1 MTDRDYRDYIN
12 DILESINDIESFI
25 KGWTFEDFIGDK
37 KTFNAVVRSIEIIGE
52 ASTNLSQDICDKA
65 PDIPWTKMKGMRN
78 RLAHEYFGID
88 GHTLWKTASEDIP
101 ALKAEVENLLRIIE
115 S

>member
-52 ASTNLSQDICDKA
+52 ASTNIPQEICDKA
-65 PDIPWTKMKGMRN
+65 PDIPWAKMKGMRN
-78 RLAHEYFGID
+78 RLAHEYFGTD
-88 GHTLWKTASEDIP
+88 SDVLWKTASKAIP
-101 ALKAEVENLLRIIE
+101 ALKAGVENLLRIIE